1 MSGSPT
7 RRQLLDLPHGE
18 RIEHGAMSA
27 CRRPIDPG
35 VREKEIDPREV
46 IFSKHYLEGR
56 VTCIMTDEAIEDILP
71 DPWALIE
78 QRLDE
83 TARAQNAHHRD
94 GSLVR

>member
-1 MSGSPT
+1 MSERPT
-7 RRQLLDLPHGE
+7 RRQLLDLPRGE
-18 RIEHGAMSA
+18 RLTHGAVSA

-35 VREKEIDPREV
+35 VRKKEIDPREV
-46 IFSKHYLEGR
+46 IFSKHYLEGK

-71 DPWALIE
+71 DPWTLIE

-83 TARAQNAHHRD
+83 TAGARHAHHRD